1 MQVKGQCPCCTFQE
15 INKKGNHAVSC
26 HGAYS
31 TSLRHHT
38 IRNLIGQACRQP
50 GYEVQFEDNGGLT
63 DGRRPGDVR
72 VRRWKLGKDLLIDCA
87 IIDPTVETHYNNLV
101 MYGAGEAATGYE
113 QVKLDRYPDIDPE
126 RFDFVPFIVE
136 THGAFGDAALRFSKE
151 LHKRKLEKS
160 CLRSQSLAANSDPIT
175 NIELVKSIA
184 IEVQRWN
191 ANMILDRNPREK
203 PLKS

>member
-1 MQVKGQCPCCTFQE
+1 M
-15 INKKGNHAVSC
+15 
-26 HGAYS
+26 
-31 TSLRHHT
+31 
-38 IRNLIGQACRQP
+38 IGQACRQA

-160 CLRSQSLAANSDPIT
+160 YAYEASHWRLTVILSPISSWLNPLLLRYKDGT
-175 NIELVKSIA
+175 
-184 IEVQRWN
+184 RT
-191 ANMILDRNPREK
+191 
-203 PLKS
+203 